1 MKKLDDVRH
10 GPFEIVEKV
19 GASSYKLKIP
29 KTWKRIHDV
38 FNEVLLT
45 PYHEPQFPNQ
55 PRATKPPPEVV
66 GEELEYEVEKIV
78 DSRLTRNKRG
88 VQYLV
93 KFKGWPSSSNEWIN
107 SSLLPNAQEAIEE
120 FHERR
125 PQAVGPKVRILS
137 VPGEDTPKEGVLSW
151 DDHQESPDSPDSAV
165 GVVEN
170 RIMDLTNDGSFWKM
184 DESLDWARESDSEL
198 YGL

>member
-1 MKKLDDVRH
+1 MPYVETPKY
-10 GPFEIVEKV
+10 GPNF
-19 GASSYKLKIP
+19 
-29 KTWKRIHDV
+29 T
-38 FNEVLLT
+38 F
-45 PYHEPQFPNQ
+45 
-55 PRATKPPPEVV
+55 PPPNLK
-66 GEELEYEVEKIV
+66 GEEPEYKVEKIV
-78 DSRLTRNKRG
+78 DLHLTRNKHR

-151 DDHQESPDSPDSAV
+151 DDCQESPDSPDLAV
-165 GVVEN
+165 GVADADVL
-170 RIMDLTNDGSFWKM
+170 DVSHDGLFWKY
-184 DESLDWARESDSEL
+184 DESLDWARESDIEL
-198 YGL
+198 DGL